1 MTTNN
6 SLFEASLK
14 EVSVK
19 NNCFSLPKMIYNLA
33 LLGDPVE
40 HSLSPQIHHKFFE
53 ASGLKG
59 GYLCIHTAP
68 ANLPQ
73 TIKHL
78 KELNFSGVNLTIPHK
93 QAGLQIANEASE
105 EAKLIG
111 ACNTLLFNKDKS
123 IKAENTDWIG
133 FLQSLPENTRQ
144 QSKKAVILGAGGS
157 ARAIAMALN
166 KLQIP
171 EIILLVRE
179 TSTSQT
185 SAQSIVQNFS
195 SESCEFSIGS
205 IEAPNEVI
213 VNADLIINT
222 TPIGMHGSDEKQ
234 SPLPEACFKNIQ
246 NSNCYFY
253 DLIYNPT
260 ETQLMRL
267 AKERGFVTQ
276 NGYKMLQLQA
286 AYAFS
291 LWTGV
296 DVELLKKCI

>member
-1 MTTNN
+1 
-6 SLFEASLK
+6 
-14 EVSVK
+14 
-19 NNCFSLPKMIYNLA
+19 MIYNLA

-40 HSLSPQIHHKFFE
+40 HSLSPQIHQIFFE
-53 ASGLKG
+53 TSGLKG
-59 GYLCIHTAP
+59 GYLCFHTAP
-68 ANLPQ
+68 NNLPQ

-78 KELNFSGVNLTIPHK
+78 QELNFSGVNLTIPHK

-111 ACNTLLFNKDKS
+111 ACNTLLFNKDRS

-133 FLQSLPENTRQ
+133 FLQSLPDNVRQ
-144 QSKKAVILGAGGS
+144 PSKKAIILGAGGS

-185 SAQSIVQNFS
+185 NAQSIIQTFS
-195 SESCEFSIGS
+195 SQSSKFSIGS

-213 VNADLIINT
+213 ANADLIINT
-222 TPIGMHGSDEKQ
+222 TPIGMHGSDEEQ

-246 NSNCYFY
+246 NPNCYFY
-253 DLIYNPT
+253 DLIYNPA
-260 ETQLMRL
+260 ETQFMWL
-267 AKERGFVTQ
+267 ARHRGFLTQ

-291 LWTGV
+291 LWTGT
-296 DVELLKKCI
+296 DIELLKRSI